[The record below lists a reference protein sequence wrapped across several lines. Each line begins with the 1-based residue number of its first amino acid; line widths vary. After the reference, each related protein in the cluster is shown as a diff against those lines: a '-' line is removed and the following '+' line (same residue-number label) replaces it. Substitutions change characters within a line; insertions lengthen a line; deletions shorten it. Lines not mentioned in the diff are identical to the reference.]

1 MTFDISSL
9 DATQESTID
18 VPVVFDD
25 NGEPVAGFKCVGKDS
40 KEYRTTQRQQQ
51 IRAIKR
57 SGVRANKQPDAKTD
71 EGAAFYLDTGEENT
85 MELAVACVVG
95 LYGFNRGDA
104 PLELTPSNVEALF
117 EKRGSWRDKVQAAIE
132 ADANFTKG

>member
-1 MTFDISSL
+1 MTFDINALNVSETTSF
-9 DATQESTID
+9 D

-40 KEYRTTQRQQQ
+40 KEYRATQRQQQ

-57 SGVRANKQPDAKTD
+57 SSVRANKQPDAKTN

-104 PLELTPSNVEALF
+104 PLELTPANVEALF